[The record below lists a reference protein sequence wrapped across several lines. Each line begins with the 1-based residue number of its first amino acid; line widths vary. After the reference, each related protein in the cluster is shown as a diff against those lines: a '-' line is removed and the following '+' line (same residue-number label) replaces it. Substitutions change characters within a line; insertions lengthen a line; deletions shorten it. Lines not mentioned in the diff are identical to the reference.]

1 MAGSSYEALSTF
13 STDFAADYNASR
25 VGLYVERQ
33 QTSTWHTLV
42 ALPNAPAVT
51 ATVEAS
57 NSTIV
62 GYESFYVAS
71 LANRMD
77 ALHSTGAAI
86 GIERLAD
93 GQVAYA
99 LRAAHVAGYLFVC
112 SRAPS
117 AALDMS
123 LPYRAE
129 ARVRVSRAG
138 WSATTNAAELR
149 AWADLDDLD
158 GKRQISLL
166 PGCADV
172 VTPAT
177 VAGLWESGG
186 GGGSG
191 SAITWRTL
199 SSPLGLPAAG
209 ERVRVCVGVQSAA
222 SDVES
227 GSPLVHVEAL
237 LLVSDERPASGP
249 ACAPSAALNAVEDLG
264 SLVWRPPAPSS
275 SGMSQ
280 TSLRPSQTTAVAA
293 MGVSTTAL
301 IVVGAVLGIG
311 LLTGLAWLLRMRD
324 EGTLPPRTRMHDEDE
339 GRPLTPER
347 PPSHRSHPP
356 HRGGAAGRGSSGR
369 GSGEGRAP
377 QWAPREGEAKDTI
390 ESTHAAIE
398 VMSIGGHP
406 KSRTR
411 ACGGGGNPI
420 SRGVAEASA
429 GAASCAAYVG

>member
-249 ACAPSAALNAVEDLG
+249 ACAPSATLTAVEDLG

-347 PPSHRSHPP
+347 LPSHRSHTPN
-356 HRGGAAGRGSSGR
+356 RGGAAGQFGER
-369 GSGEGRAP
+369 GSGKG
-377 QWAPREGEAKDTI
+377 WAPRGGEATDTI

-398 VMSIGGHP
+398 VMSIGGNP

-411 ACGGGGNPI
+411 ACGGGGNPM
-420 SRGVAEASA
+420 SRGVAAEASGSDLSRPA
-429 GAASCAAYVG
+429 

>member
-191 SAITWRTL
+191 RAITWRTL

-249 ACAPSAALNAVEDLG
+249 ACAPSAALTAVDDLG

-347 PPSHRSHPP
+347 LPSHRSHTPN
-356 HRGGAAGRGSSGR
+356 RGGAAGQFGER
-369 GSGEGRAP
+369 GSGKG
-377 QWAPREGEAKDTI
+377 WAPRGGEATDTI

-398 VMSIGGHP
+398 VMSIGGNP

-411 ACGGGGNPI
+411 ACGGGGNPM
-420 SRGVAEASA
+420 SRGVAAEASGSDLSRPA
-429 GAASCAAYVG
+429 

>member
-249 ACAPSAALNAVEDLG
+249 ACAPSAALTAVEDLG

-347 PPSHRSHPP
+347 LPSHRSHTPN
-356 HRGGAAGRGSSGR
+356 RGGAAGQFGER
-369 GSGEGRAP
+369 GSGKG
-377 QWAPREGEAKDTI
+377 WAPRGGEATDTI

-398 VMSIGGHP
+398 VMSIGGNP

-411 ACGGGGNPI
+411 ACGGGGNPM
-420 SRGVAEASA
+420 SRGVAAEASGSDLSRPA
-429 GAASCAAYVG
+429 

>member
-1 MAGSSYEALSTF
+1 MAASSYEPLSSF

-25 VGLYVERQ
+25 VDLYVERQ
-33 QTSTWHTLV
+33 QTSTWHTLI

-51 ATVEAS
+51 ATVEPS
-57 NSTIV
+57 NSTTV

-117 AALDMS
+117 TALDMN

-177 VAGLWESGG
+177 VAGLLESGG
-186 GGGSG
+186 GGGG
-191 SAITWRTL
+191 AITWRTL
-199 SSPLGLPAAG
+199 STPLGLPAAG
-209 ERVRVCVGVQSAA
+209 GRTRVCVGVQSAA

-249 ACAPSAALNAVEDLG
+249 ACAPSAALTAVEDLG
-264 SLVWRPPAPSS
+264 SLVWRPPTPSS
-275 SGMSQ
+275 IGMSQ
-280 TSLRPSQTTAVAA
+280 TSQLALHKTAVAG
-293 MGVSTTAL
+293 MGIVVGMA
-301 IVVGAVLGIG
+301 VVGAVLGIG
-311 LLTGLAWLLRMRD
+311 LLAGLARLLRMRD

-347 PPSHRSHPP
+347 LPSHRSHTPN
-356 HRGGAAGRGSSGR
+356 RGGAAGQFGERGSSGR
-369 GSGEGRAP
+369 GSGKGRAP
-377 QWAPREGEAKDTI
+377 RGGEATDTI

-398 VMSIGGHP
+398 VMSIGGNP

-411 ACGGGGNPI
+411 ACGGGGNPM
-420 SRGVAEASA
+420 SRGVAAEASGSDLSRPA
-429 GAASCAAYVG
+429 

>member
-138 WSATTNAAELR
+138 WTNAAELR

-249 ACAPSAALNAVEDLG
+249 ACAPSATLTAVEDLG

-347 PPSHRSHPP
+347 LPSHRSHTPN
-356 HRGGAAGRGSSGR
+356 RGGAAGQFGER
-369 GSGEGRAP
+369 GSGKG
-377 QWAPREGEAKDTI
+377 WAPRGGEATDTI

-398 VMSIGGHP
+398 VMSIGGNP

-411 ACGGGGNPI
+411 ACGGGGNPM
-420 SRGVAEASA
+420 SRGVAAEASGSDLSRPA
-429 GAASCAAYVG
+429 